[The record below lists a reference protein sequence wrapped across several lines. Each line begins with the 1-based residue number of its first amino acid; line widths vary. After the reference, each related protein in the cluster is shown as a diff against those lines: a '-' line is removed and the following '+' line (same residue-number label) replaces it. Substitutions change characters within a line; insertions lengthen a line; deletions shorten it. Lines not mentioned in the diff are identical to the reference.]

1 MGFTLPG
8 GFSPTQALK
17 QVGDWAGVYG
27 DNRQGADYDVFS
39 KRSFDGGARDPAP
52 GTGGFWGGNQ
62 GAVNPGWV
70 QTPTGGYVIRASTQ
84 GAGNNPAGGGG
95 GGGGGGGSAPAD
107 PYARW
112 GGRAAF
118 DSQRGAFVNK
128 SGDYREEA
136 SSSLRDKGNTY
147 DQTTRD
153 WLNSVEDTQGG
164 LNRRSGQN
172 ALNLRTSMANIVRGI
187 QDGIKSG
194 NVMLAGMNALS
205 SSAAEAIARAYAK
218 VGNRQTGEARG
229 QAAQEDEAI
238 ALEQA
243 NLGRTIADKSKDL
256 DTYRDTE
263 LGRVRSDF
271 SSKLRGIQD
280 QANAGGYGSVVD
292 MNMVDQVLGEAMQR
306 MAAIDASRQQRLGGI
321 KAWTPEQIMQEAI
334 RMENAGQAGNAFSV
348 DGADV
353 NYNSGGAPTNGAPV
367 SNLPIYLK
375 NKDQLSVPGSVRR
388 RD

>member
-17 QVGDWAGVYG
+17 QAGDWAGVYG

-39 KRSFDGGARDPAP
+39 EKSFDGGARDPAP
-52 GTGGFWGGNQ
+52 GTGGFFGGDQ

-70 QTPTGGYVIRASTQ
+70 QTPSGGYVLGANTQ
-84 GAGNNPAGGGG
+84 GAGNGGSAPAGGGG
-95 GGGGGGGSAPAD
+95 GAPAD

-112 GGRAAF
+112 GGQAAF
-118 DSQRGAFVNK
+118 NAQKGAFVNK

-205 SSAAEAIARAYAK
+205 SGAAEAIARAYAK

-243 NLGRTIADKSKDL
+243 NLGRTISDKTKDL

-271 SSKLRGIQD
+271 SSKLRGVQD
-280 QANAGGYGSVVD
+280 SANAGGYGSVVD
-292 MNMVDQVLGEAMQR
+292 MNVVDQVLNEAIGR
-306 MAAIDASRQQRLGGI
+306 MAQIDQMRQQRLGGI
-321 KAWTPEQIMQEAI
+321 KAWTPEQIMEEAI
-334 RMENAGQAGNAFSV
+334 RMENAGQAGNAFTV
-348 DGADV
+348 NGADV
-353 NYNSGGAPTNGAPV
+353 NYAGGGTPTNGAPV

-375 NKDQLSVPGSVRR
+375 NKDQLAVPGSARR
-388 RD
+388 QD

>member
-17 QVGDWAGVYG
+17 QVGDWTGVYG

-39 KRSFDGGARDPAP
+39 ERSFDGGARDPAP
-52 GTGGFWGGNQ
+52 GTGGFWGGAQ

-70 QTPTGGYVIRASTQ
+70 QTPSGGYVLGATTQ
-84 GAGNNPAGGGG
+84 GADNGGGG
-95 GGGGGGGSAPAD
+95 GGGGAPAD

-112 GGRAAF
+112 GGQAAF
-118 DSQRGAFVNK
+118 NSQRGAFVNRG
-128 SGDYREEA
+128 GDYRNEA
-136 SSSLRDKGNTY
+136 ASSLRDKGNTY
-147 DQTTRD
+147 EQSTRD

-164 LNRRSGQN
+164 LNRRSSSN
-172 ALNLRTSMANIVRGI
+172 ALNLRTSMSNIIRGI

-205 SSAAEAIARAYAK
+205 SGAADAIARAYAK

-229 QAAQEDEAI
+229 QAAQEDEGI

-243 NLGRTIADKSKDL
+243 NLGRSIADKSKDL

-263 LGRVRSDF
+263 TGRVRTDF
-271 SSKLRGIQD
+271 STKLRGVQD
-280 QANAGGYGSVVD
+280 QASSGGYGSVVD
-292 MNMVDQVLGEAMQR
+292 MNIVDQVLNEAIGR
-306 MAAIDASRQQRLGGI
+306 MAQIDQQRQQRLGGI
-321 KAWTPEQIMQEAI
+321 KAWSPEQIMEEAI
-334 RMENAGQAGNAFSV
+334 RMEQAGQAGNAFSV

-353 NYNSGGAPTNGAPV
+353 NYAGGGTPTNGAPV

-375 NKDQLSVPGSVRR
+375 NRDQLSVPGSVRR

>member
-70 QTPTGGYVIRASTQ
+70 MSPSGGYVYTGTPGGS
-84 GAGNNPAGGGG
+84 NNGGSN

-172 ALNLRTSMANIVRGI
+172 ALNLRTSMNNIVRGI

-263 LGRVRSDF
+263 LVH
-271 SSKLRGIQD
+271 
-280 QANAGGYGSVVD
+280 
-292 MNMVDQVLGEAMQR
+292 
-306 MAAIDASRQQRLGGI
+306 
-321 KAWTPEQIMQEAI
+321 
-334 RMENAGQAGNAFSV
+334 
-348 DGADV
+348 
-353 NYNSGGAPTNGAPV
+353 V
-367 SNLPIYLK
+367 S
-375 NKDQLSVPGSVRR
+375 
-388 RD
+388 